1 MKLLDFENFYQT
13 MWGER
18 WAELKNALLKTSRYA
33 AHLNPWYE
41 GSLETFFS
49 SEFSQLLL
57 APFTLV
63 PLWEKI
69 PLPKIQGCL
78 RPFYPMDLASVY
90 PVLALELQNQDEV
103 LDMCAAP
110 GGKSLL
116 LIEGTPE
123 APQWC
128 LNELSAARRARLK
141 KVLREYL
148 PFSLQSKMV
157 LLGSDGRKLGK
168 RYPESF
174 DKVLLD
180 APCSGERHLLHK
192 PAELKKWS
200 PARTQQLSRRQGAL
214 LASAWKTLR
223 PGGRLVYSTCSIS
236 VHENDAVIA
245 AFLERVSDEARIVR
259 SSWDL
264 GEASTWGWQI
274 LPDQQGAWGPVYF
287 AVLEKIA

>member
-1 MKLLDFENFYQT
+1 MDFESFYQE

-18 WAELKNALLKTSRYA
+18 WVALRSALLQESRHA

-41 GSLETFFS
+41 GAVGALFS
-49 SEFSQLLL
+49 PDISQLSFP
-57 APFTLV
+57 PFTMV
-63 PLWEKI
+63 PLREKI
-69 PLPKIQGCL
+69 PLLKNQGGL
-78 RPFYPMDLASVY
+78 RPFYPMDLASIY
-90 PVLALELQNQDEV
+90 PVLALELKAQDEIF
-103 LDMCAAP
+103 DMCAAP

-116 LIEGTPE
+116 LIEATPE

-148 PFSLQSKMV
+148 PFGLQSKIV

-168 RYPESF
+168 RYPEHF

-192 PAELKKWS
+192 PRELKKWS

-214 LASAWKTLR
+214 LASAWNTLR

-236 VHENDAVIA
+236 IYENDAVVA
-245 AFLERVSDEARIVR
+245 SFANRVAPEARVLR
-259 SSWDL
+259 PSWNL
-264 GEASTWGWQI
+264 GEATAWGWQI
-274 LPDQQGAWGPVYF
+274 LPDQEGAWGPVYF
-287 AVLEKIA
+287 SVLEKTT